1 MANLPSDAILTVA
14 QMRAAE
20 AAAGVPMAQLM
31 ARAGSAVA
39 AMARRLAAGRPIHI
53 LCGPGNNGG
62 DGYVAAKILAEMG
75 ENVRLSA
82 SAPPTSGLA
91 CDAASHW
98 TGGVEP
104 VDAAPLA
111 GALLVDALFGVG
123 LNRPLDGALAAALAR
138 HAGAAWRTLAV
149 DLPSGLSSDDGAT
162 LGCPYA
168 ADVTLALGA
177 HKGAHMLFPAAAH
190 VGQLRLADLG
200 IATDSQTRRAVMPQL
215 APPDYKSH
223 KYARGMVAV
232 VAGSMGGAAEL
243 AARAAQQAG
252 AGYLLLIGSN
262 RPPTPPHA
270 IVRASWNDGASLNDP
285 RIGAVVIGCGL
296 GTGERAQARF
306 AAVLAR
312 GAAMVVDG
320 DAIAMTSPL
329 TLPPNSIMTPHTGE
343 FDRIWPG
350 AGDKI
355 SRTRAAAA
363 HFGTV
368 IIHKGAD
375 SVIAAPDGRV
385 AVHSPGNPWLA
396 SAGTGDVLAGICGA
410 MLARGDLD
418 AFAAAQAAVLLH
430 QRAAVRSG
438 PGLHADGLVAAGIWP

>member
-1 MANLPSDAILTVA
+1 MPDIILTVA

-20 AAAGVPMAQLM
+20 AAAGVPLAQLM

-39 AMARRLAAGRPIHI
+39 EMAWRLAAGRPIHI

-62 DGYVAAKILAEMG
+62 DGYVAAQILAEMG
-75 ENVRLSA
+75 GNVRLSA
-82 SAPPTSGLA
+82 SAPAMSDLA
-91 CDAASHW
+91 RDAAARW
-98 TGGVEP
+98 TGDVASLDSQP
-104 VDAAPLA
+104 IA

-123 LNRPLDGALAAALAR
+123 LNRPLDGALAASLAH

-149 DLPSGLSSDDGAT
+149 DLPSGLGSDDGGV
-162 LGCPYA
+162 LGCPYV

-177 HKGAHMLFPAAAH
+177 YKGAHMLFPAAAH

-200 IATDSQTRRAVMPQL
+200 MGTDGQTRRAAMPQIT
-215 APPDYKSH
+215 PPDFASH
-223 KYARGMVAV
+223 KYVRGMVAV
-232 VAGSMGGAAEL
+232 VAGRMGGAAEL
-243 AARAAQQAG
+243 AALAAQQAG
-252 AGYLLLIGSN
+252 AGYILLIGSS
-262 RPPTPPHA
+262 RPPTPPHM
-270 IVRASWNDGASLNDP
+270 IVRASWNDGAALSDP

-296 GTGERAQARF
+296 GAGEGAEARF
-306 AAVLAR
+306 SAALAR
-312 GAAMVVDG
+312 GAPLVVDG
-320 DAIAMTSPL
+320 DAIVMTSPG
-329 TLPPNSIMTPHTGE
+329 TLPANSIITPHAGE
-343 FDRIWPG
+343 FDRIWPKS
-350 AGDKI
+350 GDKI

-363 HFGTV
+363 HFGAV
-368 IIHKGAD
+368 IVHKGAD

-418 AFAAAQAAVLLH
+418 AFTAAQAAVLLH
-430 QRAAVRSG
+430 QRAAVRAG

>member
-1 MANLPSDAILTVA
+1 MANLPTDAILTVA

-20 AAAGVPMAQLM
+20 AAAGAPLAQLM
-31 ARAGSAVA
+31 ARAGGAVA
-39 AMARRLAAGRPIHI
+39 EMARRLAAGRPIHI

-62 DGYVAAKILAEMG
+62 DGYVAAQILAEMG

-82 SAPPTSGLA
+82 SAPPMSDLA
-91 CDAASHW
+91 RDAASRW
-98 TGGVEP
+98 TGAVEP

-111 GALLVDALFGVG
+111 GALVVDALFGVG
-123 LNRPLDGALAAALAR
+123 LNRPLDGALSATLAR
-138 HAGAAWRTLAV
+138 HAGGAWRTLAV
-149 DLPSGLSSDDGAT
+149 DLPSGLGSDDGRA
-162 LGCPYA
+162 LDCPYA

-177 HKGAHMLFPAAAH
+177 YKCAHMLFPAAAH

-215 APPDYKSH
+215 APPNYVSH
-223 KYARGMVAV
+223 KYLRGMVAV
-232 VAGSMGGAAEL
+232 VAGHMGGAAEL

-252 AGYLLLIGSN
+252 AGYVLLTGST
-262 RPPTPPHA
+262 RPPSPPHA
-270 IVRASWNDGASLNDP
+270 IVRASWNDGAALNDP

-296 GTGERAQARF
+296 GVGEGAEARF
-306 AAVLAR
+306 SAALAR
-312 GAAMVVDG
+312 GAPLVVDG
-320 DAIAMTSPL
+320 DAIVMTSPGA
-329 TLPPNSIMTPHTGE
+329 LPANSIITPHAGE

-350 AGDKI
+350 VGDKI

-363 HFGTV
+363 HFGAV
-368 IIHKGAD
+368 IVHKGAD

-430 QRAAVRSG
+430 QRAAARAG
-438 PGLHADGLVAAGIWP
+438 PGLHADALVASGIWP

>member
-1 MANLPSDAILTVA
+1 
-14 QMRAAE
+14 MRAAE
-20 AAAGVPMAQLM
+20 TAAGVPLAQLM
-31 ARAGSAVA
+31 ARAGGAVA
-39 AMARRLAAGRPIHI
+39 AMARRLAAGRRIHI

-62 DGYVAAKILAEMG
+62 DGYVAAQILAEMG
-75 ENVRLSA
+75 ENVRVSA
-82 SAPPTSGLA
+82 NAPPTSDLA
-91 CDAASHW
+91 RDAASRW
-98 TGGVEP
+98 TGDVGP
-104 VDAAPLA
+104 LDALPIA

-123 LNRPLDGALAAALAR
+123 LNRPLDGALAASLAR

-149 DLPSGLSSDDGAT
+149 DLPSGLGGDDGGA

-177 HKGAHMLFPAAAH
+177 YKGAHMLFPAAAH

-200 IATDSQTRRAVMPQL
+200 IAVDSQTRRAVMPQL
-215 APPDYKSH
+215 PPPDFASH
-223 KYARGMVAV
+223 KYLRGMVAV
-232 VAGSMGGAAEL
+232 AAGRMGGAAEL
-243 AARAAQQAG
+243 AARAAQLAG
-252 AGYLLLIGSN
+252 AGYVLLTGSN
-262 RPPTPPHA
+262 RPPTPPYA
-270 IVRASWNDGASLNDP
+270 ILRASWDDGASLSDP

-296 GTGERAQARF
+296 GGGEGAEARLS
-306 AAVLAR
+306 AALAR
-312 GAAMVVDG
+312 GAALVVDG
-320 DAIAMTSPL
+320 DAIVMTSPG
-329 TLPPNSIMTPHTGE
+329 TLPVNSIITPHAGE
-343 FDRIWPG
+343 FNRIWPR

-363 HFGTV
+363 HFGAV
-368 IIHKGAD
+368 ILHKGAD

-430 QRAAVRSG
+430 QRAAARAG
-438 PGLHADGLVAAGIWP
+438 PGLHADALVATGIWP